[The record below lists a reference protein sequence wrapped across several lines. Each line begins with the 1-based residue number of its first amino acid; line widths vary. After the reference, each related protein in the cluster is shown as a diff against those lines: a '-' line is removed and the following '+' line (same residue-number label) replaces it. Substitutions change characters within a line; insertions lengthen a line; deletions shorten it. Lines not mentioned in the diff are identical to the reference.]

1 MAQNDQNYMKR
12 VVKFPKK
19 ILRLDVSILITV
31 EQFFSCYTNLY
42 INTICFSKIL
52 LSLHLEKNS
61 NQINK
66 HKTAIV
72 CRSYS
77 ANYQS

>member
-31 EQFFSCYTNLY
+31 EQFFLVLHKPLHKYY
-42 INTICFSKIL
+42 L
-52 LSLHLEKNS
+52 L
-61 NQINK
+61 
-66 HKTAIV
+66 
-72 CRSYS
+72 
-77 ANYQS
+77 